1 MQKPLQNY
9 LRAYRKR
16 SGLTIA
22 EVAYLIGSE
31 HGITVSRHERGERSL
46 DLDTALAYRFIL
58 GAGLRQLFEGQAAE
72 VEAAVQERAKT
83 LAASLREVGRR
94 KRAVELLEQLAK
106 GASDNHL

>member
-1 MQKPLQNY
+1 MQKPLHNY

-22 EVAYLIGSE
+22 EVAYLLGSE

-46 DLDTALAYRFIL
+46 DLDTALAYGFIL
-58 GAGLRQLFEGQAAE
+58 GAELHQLFEGQAAE
-72 VEAAVQERAKT
+72 IEVAVRKRAAT

-106 GASDNHL
+106 GESDRTI